1 MNEMELAIVVLNC
14 FNSIDQYGIRIYIY
28 IYNHIYIYI
37 YDLRRGDTKGSC
49 VLCHRGRGG
58 SLSAKA
64 DMRPGPFLLTPSLR
78 LVNMDVM
85 R

>member
-37 YDLRRGDTKGSC
+37 RLEKRKVVVCCVTGDAGDHSVRKPTC
-49 VLCHRGRGG
+49 DRALFC
-58 SLSAKA
+58 
-64 DMRPGPFLLTPSLR
+64 
-78 LVNMDVM
+78 
-85 R
+85 